1 MTVPGDISRLA
12 GREECHEVLC
22 RIGRDFDDLISK
34 RGWPPAPRANTTT
47 RPIGPLIPDQKESS
61 VKLFEALASTPERAE
76 IRDAV
81 RALCDRFDDAYWSE
95 KDRSHSFPYEFAKA
109 IADAGWL
116 GIAMPREFGGAGL
129 GVTEAAI
136 MMQEVGRS
144 AGAFAACS
152 TIHINIFGLHSIVKH
167 GTDAQRKA
175 WLPAII
181 DGSSRAC
188 FGVTEPDA
196 GLDTSKIK
204 TRAVRRGD
212 RYIVNGQKIWTST
225 AQQADKV
232 VLLARTTPVEQCAK
246 PTDGLTLFYADLDR
260 SRAEIRE
267 IPKMGRHAVNSN
279 QVFYDNFDIPVECR
293 IGEEGKG
300 FRYILDS
307 LNPERILN
315 AAEVV
320 GMGRR
325 ALEKAVAYAGERVVF
340 GRKIGQ
346 NQSIQHPLAEC
357 WSELYAADLMTLH
370 AAELYDSGKPC
381 GAQANAA
388 KYLAADAGFHAC
400 DRAIRTYGGMGYA
413 AEYHV
418 ERYFRE
424 MVATQLAPVSR
435 EMILCFIAE
444 RELGLPKSY

>member
-1 MTVPGDISRLA
+1 MKQFDP
-12 GREECHEVLC
+12 LC
-22 RIGRDFDDLISK
+22 G
-34 RGWPPAPRANTTT
+34 
-47 RPIGPLIPDQKESS
+47 
-61 VKLFEALASTPERAE
+61 TPERAE

-81 RALCDRFDDAYWSE
+81 RAICDRFDDSYWSE
-95 KDRSHSFPYEFAKA
+95 KDRAHSFPHEFAKA
-109 IADAGWL
+109 MAEGGWL
-116 GIAMPREFGGAGL
+116 GIAMPVEYGGAGL

-167 GTDAQRKA
+167 GTEAQKQA
-175 WLPAII
+175 WLPDII
-181 DGSSRAC
+181 AGKSRAC

-204 TRAVRRGD
+204 TRAVRQGD
-212 RYIVNGQKIWTST
+212 RYVVNGQKIWTST

-232 VLLARTTPVEQCAK
+232 VLLARTTPIEDCAK

-260 SRAEIRE
+260 SAVEIRE

-279 QVFYDNFDIPVECR
+279 QVFYDNLMVPLDRR

-307 LNPERILN
+307 LNSERILN
-315 AAEVV
+315 AAEVI

-340 GRKIGQ
+340 GRKIGM

-357 WSELYAADLMTLH
+357 WSELYAAELMTLH
-370 AAELYDSGKPC
+370 AAELCDAGKPC

-388 KYLAADAGFHAC
+388 KYLAADAGFKAC
-400 DRAIRTYGGMGYA
+400 DRAIRTHGGMGYA

-424 MVATQLAPVSR
+424 MVAAQLAPVSR

>member
-1 MTVPGDISRLA
+1 M
-12 GREECHEVLC
+12 
-22 RIGRDFDDLISK
+22 
-34 RGWPPAPRANTTT
+34 
-47 RPIGPLIPDQKESS
+47 
-61 VKLFEALASTPERAE
+61 KLFEALANTQERRE
-76 IRDAV
+76 IRNSI
-81 RALCDRFDDAYWSE
+81 RALCDKFDDGYWAE
-95 KDRSHSFPYEFAKA
+95 KDRLHKFPHEFA
-109 IADAGWL
+109 DALAAGGWL
-116 GIAMPREFGGAGL
+116 GIAMPRQFGGAGL

-167 GTDAQRKA
+167 GTDRQRA
-175 WLPAII
+175 EWLPSII
-181 DGSSRAC
+181 NGQSRAC

-196 GLDTSKIK
+196 GLDTSKVSTK
-204 TRAVRRGD
+204 AERSGD
-212 RYIVNGQKIWTST
+212 VYVINGQKIWTST
-225 AQQADKV
+225 AQQADKI
-232 VLLARTTPVEQCAK
+232 VLLARTTPLDQCVR
-246 PTDGLTLFYADLDR
+246 PINGLTLFYADLDR
-260 SRAEIRE
+260 SAVKIHEIE
-267 IPKMGRHAVNSN
+267 KMGRHSVNSN
-279 QVFYDNFDIPVECR
+279 QLFIDNLIVPVERR

-300 FRYILDS
+300 FQYILDS

-325 ALEKAVAYAGERVVF
+325 ALEKAVSYAGERVVF

-370 AAELYDSGKPC
+370 AAELYDAGQPC

-388 KYLAADAGFHAC
+388 KYLAADAGFKAC
-400 DRAIRTYGGMGYA
+400 DRAIRTHGGMGYA
-413 AEYHV
+413 AEFHV

-424 MVATQLAPVSR
+424 MVATQLAPISR

>member
-1 MTVPGDISRLA
+1 MFDTLA
-12 GREECHEVLC
+12 
-22 RIGRDFDDLISK
+22 D
-34 RGWPPAPRANTTT
+34 T
-47 RPIGPLIPDQKESS
+47 PDR
-61 VKLFEALASTPERAE
+61 VE

-81 RALCDRFDDAYWSE
+81 RAICDRFDDEYWAE
-95 KDRSHSFPYEFAKA
+95 KDRTHSFPYEFAKA
-109 IADAGWL
+109 IADGGWL
-116 GIAMPREFGGAGL
+116 GIAMPQEYGGAGL
-129 GVTEAAI
+129 GVTEASI

-152 TIHINIFGLHSIVKH
+152 TVHINIFGLHSIVKH
-167 GTDAQRKA
+167 GTEEQRRR
-175 WLPAII
+175 WLPSII

-196 GLDTSKIK
+196 GLDTTKIK
-204 TRAVRRGD
+204 TRAVRKGD
-212 RYIVNGQKIWTST
+212 HYVVNGQKIWTST
-225 AQQADKV
+225 AQQADKI
-232 VLLARTTPVEQCAK
+232 VLLARTTPVEECVK
-246 PTDGLTLFYADLDR
+246 PTDGLSLFYADLDR
-260 SRAEIRE
+260 SKVEVRE

-279 QVFYDNFDIPVECR
+279 QTFYDGLIVPVENR

-315 AAEVV
+315 GAEIV

-325 ALEKAVAYAGERVVF
+325 ALEKAAKYANERVVF
-340 GRKIGQ
+340 GRPIGK

-357 WSELYAADLMTLH
+357 WSELYAAELMTLH
-370 AAELYDSGKPC
+370 AAQLYDAGKPC

-388 KYLAADAGFHAC
+388 KYLAADAGFRAC
-400 DRAIRTYGGMGYA
+400 DRAIRTHGGMGYA

-424 MVATQLAPVSR
+424 MVAVQLAPVSR

>member
-1 MTVPGDISRLA
+1 MKQFEP
-12 GREECHEVLC
+12 LC
-22 RIGRDFDDLISK
+22 DNPDRTALRDAIRAICDQFDDH
-34 RGWPPAPRANTTT
+34 
-47 RPIGPLIPDQKESS
+47 
-61 VKLFEALASTPERAE
+61 
-76 IRDAV
+76 
-81 RALCDRFDDAYWSE
+81 YWLE
-95 KDRSHSFPYEFAKA
+95 KDRTHSFPHEFANA
-109 IADAGWL
+109 VAEGGWL
-116 GIAMPREFGGAGL
+116 GIAMPEEYGGAGL

-136 MMQEVGRS
+136 MMQEVGHS

-167 GTDAQRKA
+167 GTEKQKQD
-175 WLPAII
+175 WLPDII
-181 DGSSRAC
+181 SGKSRAC

-204 TRAVRRGD
+204 TRAVLHGD
-212 RYIVNGQKIWTST
+212 HYVVNGQKIWTST

-232 VLLARTTPVEQCAK
+232 VLLARTTPIEDCVK
-246 PTDGLTLFYADLDR
+246 PTDGLSLFYSDLDR
-260 SRAEIRE
+260 NAVEIRE

-279 QVFYDNFDIPVECR
+279 QTFYDNLIVPVDRR
-293 IGEEGKG
+293 IGEEGRG

-307 LNPERILN
+307 LNSERILN
-315 AAEVV
+315 AAEVI

-325 ALEKAVAYAGERVVF
+325 ALEKAVAYANERVVF
-340 GRKIGQ
+340 GRKIGM

-357 WSELYAADLMTLH
+357 WSELYAAELMTLH
-370 AAELYDSGKPC
+370 AAELCDAGKPC

-388 KYLAADAGFHAC
+388 KYLAADAGFKAC
-400 DRAIRTYGGMGYA
+400 DRAIRTHGGMGYA

-435 EMILCFIAE
+435 EMILCYLAE

>member
-1 MTVPGDISRLA
+1 
-12 GREECHEVLC
+12 
-22 RIGRDFDDLISK
+22 
-34 RGWPPAPRANTTT
+34 
-47 RPIGPLIPDQKESS
+47 
-61 VKLFEALASTPERAE
+61 VKLFEPLASTPERTA

-81 RALCDRFDDAYWSE
+81 RAICDRFDDTYWGE
-95 KDRSHSFPYEFAKA
+95 KDRSHSFPHEFAAA
-109 IADAGWL
+109 IAAGGWL
-116 GIAMPREFGGAGL
+116 GIAMPAEFGGAGL

-136 MMQEVGRS
+136 MMQEIGHS

-152 TIHINIFGLHSIVKH
+152 TVHINIFGLHSIVKH
-167 GTDAQRKA
+167 GTDAQRAA
-175 WLPAII
+175 WLPSII

-196 GLDTSKIK
+196 GLDTTRIK
-204 TRAVRRGD
+204 TRAVRNGD
-212 RYIVNGQKIWTST
+212 HYLVSGQKIWTST

-232 VLLARTTPVEQCAK
+232 VLLARTTPLDACVR
-246 PTDGLTLFYADLDR
+246 PSDGLSLFYADLDR
-260 SRAEIRE
+260 SAVEIRE
-267 IPKMGRHAVNSN
+267 IAKMGRHAVNSN
-279 QVFYDNFDIPVECR
+279 QVFYDNMVVPVERR
-293 IGEEGKG
+293 IGEEGRG
-300 FRYILDS
+300 FRYLLDS

-315 AAEVV
+315 AAEVI

-340 GRKIGQ
+340 GRPIGQ

-357 WSELYAADLMTLH
+357 WSELYAAELMTLH
-370 AAELYDSGKPC
+370 AAELYDSGQPC

-388 KYLAADAGFHAC
+388 KYLAADAGFKAC
-400 DRAIRTYGGMGYA
+400 DRAVRTHGGMGYA
-413 AEYHV
+413 AEFHV

-435 EMILCFIAE
+435 EMILCYIAE

>member
-1 MTVPGDISRLA
+1 MKQFAP
-12 GREECHEVLC
+12 LC
-22 RIGRDFDDLISK
+22 NTPD
-34 RGWPPAPRANTTT
+34 RA
-47 RPIGPLIPDQKESS
+47 
-61 VKLFEALASTPERAE
+61 A
-76 IRDAV
+76 IRDAI
-81 RALCDRFDDAYWSE
+81 RAICDRFDDEYWSE
-95 KDRSHSFPYEFAKA
+95 KDRNHSFPFEFSTA
-109 IADAGWL
+109 IAAGGWL
-116 GIAMPREFGGAGL
+116 GIAMPEEYGGAGL

-136 MMQEVGRS
+136 MMQEIGHS
-144 AGAFAACS
+144 AGVFAACS
-152 TIHINIFGLHSIVKH
+152 TVHINIFGLHAIVRH
-167 GTDAQRKA
+167 GTNAQRAA
-175 WLPAII
+175 WLPSII

-204 TRAVRRGD
+204 TRATRRD
-212 RYIVNGQKIWTST
+212 DHYIVKGQKIWTST
-225 AQQADKV
+225 AQQADKA
-232 VLLARTTPVEQCAK
+232 VLLARTTPIEHCAR
-246 PTDGLTLFYADLDR
+246 PTDGLSLLYADLDR
-260 SRAEIRE
+260 SAVEIRE

-279 QVFYDNFDIPVECR
+279 QVFFDNMIVPADR
-293 IGEEGKG
+293 LIGEEGKG

-307 LNPERILN
+307 LNAERILN
-315 AAEVV
+315 AAEVI

-340 GRKIGQ
+340 GRPIGQ

-357 WSELYAADLMTLH
+357 WSELYAAELMTLH
-370 AAELYDSGKPC
+370 AAELHDAGQPC

-388 KYLAADAGFHAC
+388 KYLAADAGFRAA
-400 DRAIRTYGGMGYA
+400 DRAIRTHGGMGYA

>member
-1 MTVPGDISRLA
+1 M
-12 GREECHEVLC
+12 
-22 RIGRDFDDLISK
+22 
-34 RGWPPAPRANTTT
+34 
-47 RPIGPLIPDQKESS
+47 
-61 VKLFEALASTPERAE
+61 KLFETPAGTPERAE
-76 IRDAV
+76 IRAAI
-81 RALCDRFDDAYWSE
+81 RALCDRFDDEYWAG
-95 KDRSHSFPYEFAKA
+95 KDQAHAFPHEFAKA
-109 IADAGWL
+109 VAEGGWL
-116 GIAMPREFGGAGL
+116 GIAMPAQYGGAGL
-129 GVTEAAI
+129 GVAEAAV

-152 TIHINIFGLHSIVKH
+152 TIHINIFGLHSIVQH
-167 GTDAQRKA
+167 GADRQKA
-175 WLPAII
+175 EWLPSII
-181 DGSSRAC
+181 SGKSRAC

-204 TRAVRRGD
+204 TKAVRRGD
-212 RYIVNGQKIWTST
+212 HYLVNGQKIWTST
-225 AQQADKV
+225 AQQADKI
-232 VLLARTTPVEQCAK
+232 VLLARTTPIEHCAK
-246 PTDGLTLFYADLDR
+246 PTDGLSLFYADLDR
-260 SRAEIRE
+260 STVEIRE
-267 IPKMGRHAVNSN
+267 IGKMGRHAVNSN
-279 QVFYDNFDIPVECR
+279 QLFFNNLVVPADRR

-315 AAEVV
+315 AAEVI

-325 ALEKAVAYAGERVVF
+325 ALARAVAYADERVVF

-357 WSELYAADLMTLH
+357 WSELYAADLMTMH
-370 AAELYDSGKPC
+370 AAELYDSGRPC

-388 KYLAADAGFHAC
+388 KYLAADAGFRAC
-400 DRAIRTYGGMGYA
+400 DRAIRTHGGMGYA

>member
-1 MTVPGDISRLA
+1 MKQFAP
-12 GREECHEVLC
+12 LC
-22 RIGRDFDDLISK
+22 D
-34 RGWPPAPRANTTT
+34 T
-47 RPIGPLIPDQKESS
+47 PD
-61 VKLFEALASTPERAE
+61 RAE
-76 IRDAV
+76 LRDAI
-81 RALCDRFDDAYWSE
+81 RALCNQFDDGYWSE
-95 KDRSHSFPYEFAKA
+95 KDRTHSFPHEFA
-109 IADAGWL
+109 DAVAAGGWL
-116 GIAMPREFGGAGL
+116 GIAMPEEYGGAGL
-129 GVTEAAI
+129 GVVEAAI
-136 MMQEVGRS
+136 MMQEVGHS

-167 GTDAQRKA
+167 GTEQQKRA
-175 WLPAII
+175 WLPDII
-181 DGSSRAC
+181 SGKSRAC

-204 TRAVRRGD
+204 TRAERHGD
-212 RYIVNGQKIWTST
+212 HYVVNGQKIWTST

-232 VLLARTTPVEQCAK
+232 VLLARTTPTEDCAK
-246 PTDGLTLFYADLDR
+246 PTDGLSLFYTDLNR
-260 SRAEIRE
+260 TAVEIRE

-279 QVFYDNFDIPVECR
+279 QVFYDNLIVPLDHR
-293 IGEEGKG
+293 IGEEGRG

-307 LNPERILN
+307 LNSERILN
-315 AAEVV
+315 AAEVS

-325 ALEKAVAYAGERVVF
+325 ALEKAVAYANERVVF
-340 GRKIGQ
+340 GRKIGM

-370 AAELYDSGKPC
+370 AAELCDAGKPC

-388 KYLAADAGFHAC
+388 KYLAADAGFKAC
-400 DRAIRTYGGMGYA
+400 DRAIRTHGGMGYA

-424 MVATQLAPVSR
+424 MVATQLAPISR

>member
-1 MTVPGDISRLA
+1 MQFS
-12 GREECHEVLC
+12 
-22 RIGRDFDDLISK
+22 
-34 RGWPPAPRANTTT
+34 
-47 RPIGPLIPDQKESS
+47 
-61 VKLFEALASTPERAE
+61 ALADTDER
-76 IRDAV
+76 V
-81 RALCDRFDDAYWSE
+81 ALREAIEAICDRFDDAYWSE
-95 KDRSHSFPYEFAKA
+95 LDRTHRFPFEFSAA
-109 IADAGWL
+109 IAEGGWL
-116 GIAMPREFGGAGL
+116 GIAMPEEYGGAGL

-136 MMQEVGRS
+136 MMQAVGNS
-144 AGAFAACS
+144 AGFFAACS

-167 GTDAQRKA
+167 GSDAQKKA
-175 WLPAII
+175 WLPKVISGEI
-181 DGSSRAC
+181 RAC

-196 GLDTSKIK
+196 GLDTTKIK
-204 TRAVRRGD
+204 TRAVLRGD
-212 RYIVNGQKIWTST
+212 HYVVDGQKIWTST

-232 VLLARTTPVEQCAK
+232 VLLARTTAIEDCAK
-246 PTDGLTLFYADLDR
+246 PTDGLTLFFADMDPATV
-260 SRAEIRE
+260 SITE

-279 QVFYDNFDIPVECR
+279 QTFYDGLVVPIEDR
-293 IGEEGKG
+293 IGDEGKG

-315 AAEVV
+315 AAEVL

-325 ALEKAVAYAGERVVF
+325 ALAKAATYASERVVF
-340 GRKIGQ
+340 GRPIGK

-357 WSELYAADLMTLH
+357 WSELYAAELMTLH
-370 AAELYDSGKPC
+370 AAQLYDAGKPC

-400 DRAIRTYGGMGYA
+400 DRAVRTHGGMGYA
-413 AEYHV
+413 TEYHV

-435 EMILCFIAE
+435 EMILNFIAE

>member
-1 MTVPGDISRLA
+1 MKRFDPLA
-12 GREECHEVLC
+12 
-22 RIGRDFDDLISK
+22 
-34 RGWPPAPRANTTT
+34 T
-47 RPIGPLIPDQKESS
+47 
-61 VKLFEALASTPERAE
+61 TPERAA

-81 RALCDRFDDAYWSE
+81 RAICDRFDDAYWAE
-95 KDRSHSFPYEFAKA
+95 KDRTHSFPPEFAAA
-109 IADAGWL
+109 IAAGGWL
-116 GIAMPREFGGAGL
+116 GIAMPPEYGGAGL

-136 MMQEVGRS
+136 MMQEIGHS

-152 TIHINIFGLHSIVKH
+152 TVHINIFGLHAIVRH
-167 GTDAQRKA
+167 GTEAQKAA

-181 DGSSRAC
+181 DGTSRAC

-196 GLDTSKIK
+196 GLDTGRIK
-204 TRAVRRGD
+204 TRAVRHGD
-212 RYIVNGQKIWTST
+212 LYRVSGQKIWTST

-232 VLLARTTPVEQCAK
+232 VLLARTTPLENVARS
-246 PTDGLTLFYADLDR
+246 TDGLSLFYADLDR
-260 SRAEIRE
+260 SAAEIRE
-267 IPKMGRHAVNSN
+267 IPKMGRHAVDSN
-279 QVFYDNFDIPVECR
+279 QVFYDDMIVPVERR
-293 IGEEGKG
+293 IGEEGRG

-315 AAEVV
+315 AAEVI

-325 ALEKAVAYAGERVVF
+325 ALERAVAYADERVVF

-357 WSELYAADLMTLH
+357 LSELY
-370 AAELYDSGKPC
+370 AAELYDSGQPC

-388 KYLAADAGFHAC
+388 KYLAADAGFKAC
-400 DRAIRTYGGMGYA
+400 DRAIRTHGGMGYA

>member
-1 MTVPGDISRLA
+1 MFETLA
-12 GREECHEVLC
+12 
-22 RIGRDFDDLISK
+22 D
-34 RGWPPAPRANTTT
+34 
-47 RPIGPLIPDQKESS
+47 
-61 VKLFEALASTPERAE
+61 TPERAE

-81 RALCDRFDDAYWSE
+81 RAICNKFDDTYWAE
-95 KDRSHSFPYEFAKA
+95 KDRTHSFPFEFAKA
-109 IADAGWL
+109 VADGGWL
-116 GIAMPREFGGAGL
+116 GIAMPTEYGGAGL

-136 MMQEVGRS
+136 MMQEIGRS

-167 GTDAQRKA
+167 GTDEQKKR

-204 TRAVRRGD
+204 TRAVLQGD
-212 RYIVNGQKIWTST
+212 KYIVHGQKVWTST
-225 AQQADKV
+225 AQQADKI
-232 VLLARTTPVEQCAK
+232 VLLARSTPIEQCAK
-246 PTDGLTLFYADLDR
+246 PTDGLSLFYTDMDR
-260 SRAEIRE
+260 SKVEVRE

-279 QVFYDNFDIPVECR
+279 QTFFDGLVVPVAHR
-293 IGEEGKG
+293 IGEEGNG

-325 ALEKAVAYAGERVVF
+325 ALEKAVKYANERVVF
-340 GRKIGQ
+340 GRPIGK

-357 WSELYAADLMTLH
+357 WSELYAAELMALH
-370 AAELYDSGKPC
+370 AAELYDAGKPC

-388 KYLAADAGFHAC
+388 KYLAADAGFRAC
-400 DRAIRTYGGMGYA
+400 DRAIRTHGGMGYA

-424 MVATQLAPVSR
+424 MVAVQLAPVSR

>member
-1 MTVPGDISRLA
+1 MFETLA
-12 GREECHEVLC
+12 
-22 RIGRDFDDLISK
+22 D
-34 RGWPPAPRANTTT
+34 
-47 RPIGPLIPDQKESS
+47 
-61 VKLFEALASTPERAE
+61 TPERAD

-81 RALCDRFDDAYWSE
+81 RAICNKFDDTYWAE
-95 KDRSHSFPYEFAKA
+95 KDRTHSFPFEFAKA
-109 IADAGWL
+109 IADGGWL
-116 GIAMPREFGGAGL
+116 GIAMPTEYGGAGL
-129 GVTEAAI
+129 GVTEASI

-152 TIHINIFGLHSIVKH
+152 TVHINIFGLHSIVKH
-167 GTDAQRKA
+167 GTDEQKKQ
-175 WLPAII
+175 WLPSII

-204 TRAVRRGD
+204 TRAVLQGNK
-212 RYIVNGQKIWTST
+212 YVVHGQKIWTST
-225 AQQADKV
+225 AQQADKI
-232 VLLARTTPVEQCAK
+232 VLLARTTPIEQCAK
-246 PTDGLTLFYADLDR
+246 PTDGLSLFYTDMDR
-260 SRAEIRE
+260 SKVEVRE

-279 QVFYDNFDIPVECR
+279 QTFFDGLVVPVEHR

-325 ALEKAVAYAGERVVF
+325 ALEKAVKYANERVVF
-340 GRKIGQ
+340 GRPIGK

-357 WSELYAADLMTLH
+357 WSELYAAELMALH
-370 AAELYDSGKPC
+370 AAQLYDAGKPC

-388 KYLAADAGFHAC
+388 KYLAADAGFRAC
-400 DRAIRTYGGMGYA
+400 DRAIRTHGGMGYA
-413 AEYHV
+413 AEYQV

-424 MVATQLAPVSR
+424 MVAVQLAPVSR

>member
-1 MTVPGDISRLA
+1 MIIARAAPSRSGDQALRDSAVIETLA
-12 GREECHEVLC
+12 
-22 RIGRDFDDLISK
+22 D
-34 RGWPPAPRANTTT
+34 
-47 RPIGPLIPDQKESS
+47 
-61 VKLFEALASTPERAE
+61 TPQRVE
-76 IRDAV
+76 IRDAI
-81 RALCDRFDDAYWSE
+81 RSICDRFDDDYWAE
-95 KDRSHSFPYEFAKA
+95 KDRTHVFPFEFSKA
-109 IADAGWL
+109 IAEGGWL
-116 GIAMPREFGGAGL
+116 GIAMPEEFGGSGL

-167 GTDAQRKA
+167 GTDKQRRE
-175 WLPAII
+175 WLPSII

-196 GLDTSKIK
+196 GLDTTKLK
-204 TRAVRRGD
+204 TRATLKGD
-212 RYIVNGQKIWTST
+212 RYVVDGQKIWTST
-225 AQQADKV
+225 AQQADKI
-232 VLLARTTPVEQCAK
+232 VLLARTTPIEQCAR
-246 PTDGLTLFYADLDR
+246 PVDGVSLFYADLDR
-260 SRAEIRE
+260 SRVEIRE
-267 IPKMGRHAVNSN
+267 IAKMGRHAVNSN
-279 QVFYDNFDIPVECR
+279 QLFFDGLEIPVEHR

-325 ALEKAVAYAGERVVF
+325 ALDKAVTYAGQRVVF
-340 GRKIGQ
+340 GRPIGM

-357 WSELYAADLMTLH
+357 WSELYAAELMTLH

-400 DRAIRTYGGMGYA
+400 DRAIRTHGGMGYA
-413 AEYHV
+413 AEFHV

-424 MVATQLAPVSR
+424 MMATQLAPVSR
-435 EMILCFIAE
+435 EMILCHIAE